1 MPERIHIPAAR
12 VADVARISGASVAT
26 VKRYRRTL
34 GDGSPRHG
42 MLPLYEAAITRA
54 AREMPEDKQMEIPL
68 DNSPERKRTRIT
80 ARNGTVFDLP
90 PEFEPPGNPEPV
102 ASIPTPTPAKRVRD
116 AAPKP
121 RRHCITV
128 ELDGRTMS
136 VDELAQYEP

>member
-1 MPERIHIPAAR
+1 MPERILIPAAR

-42 MLPLYEAAITRA
+42 MLPLYETAITRA
-54 AREMPEDKQMEIPL
+54 AQEIPENKQMEIPL

-90 PEFEPPGNPEPV
+90 PEFEPPGNPAPV